1 QARFGELKEEADD
14 RVARAEAMAHERL
27 SEARNEIEQH
37 FLRLES
43 DLAHARKGADRA
55 EVEANT
61 RIERAMREAE
71 DRVARVETEADERLA
86 RVRAE
91 VEEEFGRLE
100 RDLSH
105 AKARAARAEQWLA
118 LIQREIEGHLM
129 PAFASM
135 HDRVGAG
142 RRD

>member
-1 QARFGELKEEADD
+1 
-14 RVARAEAMAHERL
+14 HERL

-71 DRVARVETEADERLA
+71 DRVARVETEADQRLA
-86 RVRAE
+86 PARAPAAAA
-91 VEEEFGRLE
+91 FGRLE
-100 RDLSH
+100 RDLPH
-105 AKARAARAEQWLA
+105 AKGGAAGAEQWLA

-129 PAFASM
+129 PACASM
-135 HDRVGAG
+135 HDRVTTG